1 MGRQLDFPSF
11 HTWDLVD
18 FDQTPQP
25 FTFISVCVFG
35 CAGSLL
41 LRSLSP
47 VVASRVC
54 HSTFVARGFS
64 C

>member
-35 CAGSLL
+35 CAGSFL
-41 LRSLSP
+41 LRGLSP
-47 VVASRVC
+47 VVASRGY
-54 HSTFVARGFS
+54 STFVARGFS